1 MLGSCAV
8 GLSVMAEVEG
18 AVEEAS
24 SSKSWVDILVSL
36 FSHSKEV

>member
-36 FSHSKEV
+36 FSHFC